1 MLQTQTNK
9 HTIKEVVME
18 DDLDKEAKVEVVLE
32 EETTDAK
39 DSNSPLNDMV
49 SRIVLFTKAQNT
61 SGRTSWRTPKVL

>member
-61 SGRTSWRTPKVL
+61 SGRTS